1 MADNSKHE
9 WYLWMSVKDFYAH
22 SSGSYILL
30 KSSVIKELRVGIDWS
45 SKPNERKAFFIPKEL
60 FL

>member
-9 WYLWMSVKDFYAH
+9 WYLWMPTGEFYAH
-22 SSGSYILL
+22 NSGSYILL
-30 KSSVIKELRVGIDWS
+30 KSTVAKELRTGPDRVT
-45 SKPNERKAFFIPKEL
+45 KPAGRKPFFIPKEL